1 MTLASAAFPE
11 YRDLPRARRAAFLR
25 QIAAN
30 LEGLGD
36 PLIHRVM
43 AESALP
49 EGRVRGELGR
59 TCSQLRFFAGIVD
72 EGSWVDARIDT
83 ADPEQ
88 ALALAMEHKPD
99 AILLDLE
106 MPEMSGLDM
115 LKRLMLLGKAKVI
128 VVSSVGQTGSPQAL
142 EARRLGAV
150 DVIAKPS
157 GAMSLD
163 LQAKKGHEIVQSLR
177 RALQLDAA
185 PGA

>member
-1 MTLASAAFPE
+1 MSKK
-11 YRDLPRARRAAFLR
+11 
-25 QIAAN
+25 QI
-30 LEGLGD
+30 LVVD
-36 PLIHRVM
+36 DSFIMRTIIKDIV
-43 AESALP
+43 ES
-49 EGRVRGELGR
+49 
-59 TCSQLRFFAGIVD
+59 
-72 EGSWVDARIDT
+72 
-83 ADPEQ
+83 DPELEVAGFAENGKVGLQ
-88 ALALAMEHKPD
+88 RMRELKPD

-115 LKRLMLLGKAKVI
+115 LKRLMLLGKTKVI

-177 RALQLDAA
+177 RALQLDPTP

>member
-1 MTLASAAFPE
+1 MSKKQILVVDDSFIMRTIIKDIVESDPE
-11 YRDLPRARRAAFLR
+11 
-25 QIAAN
+25 
-30 LEGLGD
+30 LEVAGVAENGKVGLQ
-36 PLIHRVM
+36 
-43 AESALP
+43 
-49 EGRVRGELGR
+49 RVREL
-59 TCSQLRFFAGIVD
+59 
-72 EGSWVDARIDT
+72 
-83 ADPEQ
+83 
-88 ALALAMEHKPD
+88 KPD

-163 LQAKKGHEIVQSLR
+163 LQAKKGHEIVHSLR
-177 RALQLDAA
+177 RALQLDPAA
-185 PGA
+185 GV

>member
-1 MTLASAAFPE
+1 MSKKQILVVDDSFIMRTIIKDIVESDP
-11 YRDLPRARRAAFLR
+11 DLQVAGFAE
-25 QIAAN
+25 N
-30 LEGLGD
+30 GKVGLQ
-36 PLIHRVM
+36 RM
-43 AESALP
+43 
-49 EGRVRGELGR
+49 REL
-59 TCSQLRFFAGIVD
+59 
-72 EGSWVDARIDT
+72 
-83 ADPEQ
+83 
-88 ALALAMEHKPD
+88 KPD

-177 RALQLDAA
+177 RVLQLDAA

>member
-1 MTLASAAFPE
+1 MSKK
-11 YRDLPRARRAAFLR
+11 
-25 QIAAN
+25 QI
-30 LEGLGD
+30 LVVD
-36 PLIHRVM
+36 DSFIMRTIIKDIV
-43 AESALP
+43 ES
-49 EGRVRGELGR
+49 
-59 TCSQLRFFAGIVD
+59 
-72 EGSWVDARIDT
+72 
-83 ADPEQ
+83 DPELEVAGFAENGKVGLQ
-88 ALALAMEHKPD
+88 RMRELKPD

-177 RALQLDAA
+177 RALQIDPSA
-185 PGA
+185 

>member
-1 MTLASAAFPE
+1 MSSKKQILVVDDSFIMRTIIKDIVESDP
-11 YRDLPRARRAAFLR
+11 DLQVAGFAE
-25 QIAAN
+25 N
-30 LEGLGD
+30 GKVGLQ
-36 PLIHRVM
+36 RM
-43 AESALP
+43 
-49 EGRVRGELGR
+49 REL
-59 TCSQLRFFAGIVD
+59 
-72 EGSWVDARIDT
+72 
-83 ADPEQ
+83 
-88 ALALAMEHKPD
+88 KPD

-185 PGA
+185 QGA

>member
-1 MTLASAAFPE
+1 MSKKKILVVDDSFIMRTIIK
-11 YRDLPRARRAAFLR
+11 D
-25 QIAAN
+25 I
-30 LEGLGD
+30 
-36 PLIHRVM
+36 V
-43 AESALP
+43 ES
-49 EGRVRGELGR
+49 
-59 TCSQLRFFAGIVD
+59 
-72 EGSWVDARIDT
+72 
-83 ADPEQ
+83 DPELEVTGFAENGKVGLQ
-88 ALALAMEHKPD
+88 RMRELKPD

-177 RALQLDAA
+177 RALQLDPA

>member
-1 MTLASAAFPE
+1 MSKK
-11 YRDLPRARRAAFLR
+11 
-25 QIAAN
+25 QI
-30 LEGLGD
+30 LVVD
-36 PLIHRVM
+36 DSFIMRTIIKDIV
-43 AESALP
+43 ES
-49 EGRVRGELGR
+49 
-59 TCSQLRFFAGIVD
+59 
-72 EGSWVDARIDT
+72 
-83 ADPEQ
+83 DPELEVAGFAENGKVGLQ
-88 ALALAMEHKPD
+88 RMRELKPD

-177 RALQLDAA
+177 RVLQLDPTA
-185 PGA
+185 GA

>member
-1 MTLASAAFPE
+1 MSKK
-11 YRDLPRARRAAFLR
+11 
-25 QIAAN
+25 QI
-30 LEGLGD
+30 LVVD
-36 PLIHRVM
+36 DSFIMRTIIKDIV
-43 AESALP
+43 ES
-49 EGRVRGELGR
+49 
-59 TCSQLRFFAGIVD
+59 
-72 EGSWVDARIDT
+72 
-83 ADPEQ
+83 DPEFEVAGFAENGKVGLQ
-88 ALALAMEHKPD
+88 RMRELKPD

-177 RALQLDAA
+177 RALQIDPSPSA
-185 PGA
+185 

>member
-1 MTLASAAFPE
+1 MSKK
-11 YRDLPRARRAAFLR
+11 
-25 QIAAN
+25 QILVVDDSFIMRTIIKDIVESDPDFQVAGFAEN
-30 LEGLGD
+30 GKVGLQ
-36 PLIHRVM
+36 RM
-43 AESALP
+43 
-49 EGRVRGELGR
+49 REL
-59 TCSQLRFFAGIVD
+59 
-72 EGSWVDARIDT
+72 
-83 ADPEQ
+83 
-88 ALALAMEHKPD
+88 KPD